1 MAQRFRHPDGQRVV
15 TEGRVFRDE
24 SLPAGT
30 VGLYR
35 FVIVCCAA
43 DAIPVQVVLRS
54 ADAARLP
61 NDGWVRVEGTVG
73 SVDAADGAAVAVVNA
88 DRVTTIAAPSNP
100 YLSPARY

>member
-1 MAQRFRHPDGQRVV
+1 MAQRFRRLAGQRVV
-15 TEGRVFRDE
+15 TEGRVFRDD

-61 NDGWVRVEGTVG
+61 NDGWIRAEGTVG
-73 SVDAADGAAVAVVNA
+73 SVNAADGAAVAVVNA
-88 DRVTTIAAPSNP
+88 ERVTAISAPSDP
-100 YLSPARY
+100 YLSPAGY